1 MLSSVRHQPSDH
13 HTTSASKE
21 SSCNTTDYIDLFQIH
36 RPDPDTDVEETLS
49 ALTDLVRAGKVRAI
63 GSPAMP
69 ASQIVEAQWIAEQAG
84 MPLTHLAIAFVIAH
98 PGVTAELVG
107 PRTMAHLDD
116 LLAGMDVALSDDIL
130 DRIDEI
136 VPPGTDVGVSDGA
149 AYVPQALT
157 TPGLRRRPFDVRTAA

>member
-1 MLSSVRHQPSDH
+1 MQYHRL
-13 HTTSASKE
+13 
-21 SSCNTTDYIDLFQIH
+21 H
-36 RPDPDTDVEETLS
+36 RPVPDPS
-49 ALTDLVRAGKVRAI
+49 AGPGHRRRGDAVRIDRPGSSRQGLCDRIAGDA
-63 GSPAMP
+63 
-69 ASQIVEAQWIAEQAG
+69 ASQIVEAQWVAEQAG